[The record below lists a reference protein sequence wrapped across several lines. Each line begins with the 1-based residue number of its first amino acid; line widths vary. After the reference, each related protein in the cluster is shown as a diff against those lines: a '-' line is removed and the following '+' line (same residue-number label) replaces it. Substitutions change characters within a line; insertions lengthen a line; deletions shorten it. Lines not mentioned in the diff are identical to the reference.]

1 MRSRIMTLC
10 IVKAESPAAT
20 AISNPVGKAKMEV
33 CDRLIG
39 EWQKLA
45 DYFDISS
52 AERARFE
59 RGQEPHA
66 GWEWLRARGRFDE
79 LADAASH
86 IGRED
91 LVPRLPERPR

>member
-1 MRSRIMTLC
+1 MSQF
-10 IVKAESPAAT
+10 
-20 AISNPVGKAKMEV
+20 GKAKIEV

-39 EWQKLA
+39 EWSKLA
-45 DYFDISS
+45 DYFDISP
-52 AERARFE
+52 AERARVE

-66 GWEWLRARGRFDE
+66 VWEWLRARGRFGE
-79 LADAASH
+79 LADALSY